1 MSIKLNNLAISSNCS
16 YFSVDFEYT
25 IFADGTI
32 EAEAIRIE
40 ERAYPIMISRYGFP
54 SQYQLFEKRFISP
67 IGEYYI
73 IE

>member
-1 MSIKLNNLAISSNCS
+1 
-16 YFSVDFEYT
+16 VDFEYT